1 MSCNMSVADNF
12 IMAEMK
18 ETTFCIHYRT
28 WKNLIYNHLNQTWK
42 LKKLVKKRKNNKK
55 TETKNKRKIIKTL
68 MKWFLITMQIIF
80 TDKYFCFI
88 RWRNV
93 NFVMVVVP
101 RICRPLQ
108 PIKFLTFLSQ
118 SVNSPEISAEP
129 FIQPN
134 GVDFSF
140 SFPCFAFCDN

>member
-1 MSCNMSVADNF
+1 MEYECSRQQFHHGGNERNDLLHSLQNLEEFNLQSSKSNMK
-12 IMAEMK
+12 I
-18 ETTFCIHYRT
+18 
-28 WKNLIYNHLNQTWK
+28 
-42 LKKLVKKRKNNKK
+42 KKISEKTKKQNKK